1 MLRVF
6 KIRNRHMK
14 IHDLPEIKREAAM
27 NLGNPVSSRTYKKYA
42 QVINVMIEWME
53 TYRAIV
59 YVDDLTRGDILD
71 LLKTLDNSHRRI
83 TTCNSIKRDLKSM
96 LRAAG
101 REDLGA
107 LVKQKKE
114 PRRNK
119 AMNDD
124 NLARLLAVA
133 SIRDSAML
141 LFLRHTGV
149 RRQTIPRVTLK
160 NLLMWVNDQNEQ
172 MLAYK
177 NIVEKGG
184 TPRGVY
190 VKNENLCN
198 AIKLWLGVRAAKHN
212 PDYLFTSHY
221 TGQPISQETVGK
233 IFQQLREKANLPKG
247 ANINPHALRHRKAQE
262 MLTQV
267 DARIVSDFLGHD
279 LNTLLKT
286 YATRTD
292 DEIARQVLGENVPDE
307 FWGE

>member
-1 MLRVF
+1 MFDFENGIQSEIGDHSLLDAAIWLPPEGES
-6 KIRNRHMK
+6 IRNPFRRGAK
-14 IHDLPEIKREAAM
+14 IHDLPDLKARAAQDS
-27 NLGNPVSSRTYKKYA
+27 GNPVAHRTYKKYF
-42 QVINVMIEWME
+42 QVINVIDEWMK
-53 TYRAIV
+53 THRAIV
-59 YVDDLTRGDILD
+59 YVNDLTRGDILD

-119 AMNDD
+119 AMSDD

-149 RRQTIPRVTLK
+149 RRQTIPRVTLS

-221 TGQPISQETVGK
+221 TRPAHQPRNRWQDLSAAARKSELAERCQH
-233 IFQQLREKANLPKG
+233 QPPRAAAPQSPK
-247 ANINPHALRHRKAQE
+247 KC
-262 MLTQV
+262 
-267 DARIVSDFLGHD
+267 
-279 LNTLLKT
+279 
-286 YATRTD
+286 
-292 DEIARQVLGENVPDE
+292 
-307 FWGE
+307 